1 MTIRSFRCADTEAIY
16 AGKRPR
22 RWRSIE
28 SVAQRK
34 LQMLDDAVELRD
46 LLAPPGNRLEALG
59 GDRAGQHSIR
69 INDQWRVCFT
79 WSASGPE
86 NVEIVDYH

>member
-1 MTIRSFRCADTEAIY
+1 MTIRSFRCADTQAIY
-16 AGKRPR
+16 DGKHPR
-22 RWRSIE
+22 RFRNIE
-28 SVAQRK
+28 AVAQRK

-46 LLAPPGNRLEALG
+46 LRSPPGNRLELLT

-79 WSASGPE
+79 WTDAGPE
-86 NVEIVDYH
+86 GVEIVDYH